1 MKKKILFFIL
11 SIYLIFI
18 VSIPLIYFFFYGPT
32 QEYRCSVA
40 FDTKNNS
47 FFLIGD
53 SFVLEKVLL
62 NDNEMSWQKKD
73 NVYRSVNTNYSTN
86 RLYRLFLRDKQDNFI
101 DFQFRFPQASLLDN
115 QILDFSCK
123 TSAVSP
129 IVTINKDN
137 LPFFDG
143 EINTDYVFSE
153 KTGDVINI
161 KNIVIDFQYKTESAK
176 LSYGKFFIGLFDE
189 TVRYSKIAWHF
200 FVEFN
205 KYVFKISS
213 AFFKFSKENI
223 KPLGGLISRGSEWMY
238 KVVYSGDNS
247 LFVSGMVFSDILEKR
262 FSVVTVH
269 FLKIFKNNYIYMF
282 VNDIGGNSGNLVGTV
297 QSNTSD
303 VFRGVNN
310 FFQQTV
316 VTERVEKQKRK
327 EIVVRNML
335 TSKIYTVASKLD
347 GVEFL
352 FVNGLG
358 EPLANERVKVDFKSK
373 IKNNAL
379 LLSPMTVY
387 TDNKG
392 AIKVN
397 LKFGHKVSDHEIN
410 IEVKGKRF
418 VYNFFTEP
426 DLPFVLKD
434 ITNRP
439 MLFKKAGALVKN
451 AFVVKVY
458 DQYNN
463 IVPNAKVQLL
473 EQDIEEQNQP
483 FVVAEV
489 KSDTNGKAGFAY
501 RMNDNSGRVLMIAK
515 LPSANGQFVYTVQSE
530 STKPIEIIA
539 LSPEE
544 VEAIIGIPLKAPF
557 KVKVLDDNGNP
568 CPNIPIEFS
577 FQTSTFEELEAKKTR
592 TDKNGIAVVD
602 FRTPAVVGYFQVVA
616 SSPKVPEYETSFV
629 VLVMPGNAAKMTIS
643 TGNKQTVEWEMN
655 SEPLVVQVIDDKGN
669 PIPNAEVKWSSQKNI
684 SFVDFD
690 ETTDLDGFARA
701 VVKAGET
708 QSKENNIVVQV
719 GKVRESFKL
728 FPKQPS
734 FYKLDL
740 ISNPVVNVF
749 TGQMMAEPIEF
760 ILRDQYGA
768 VLPEHKIYIEY
779 IVYKRGVQY
788 LQNYTLVTD
797 KVGFVS
803 FNFMVSDQKDV
814 INLKGKYVVESKPR
828 ITWVKINVIPEEIS
842 NIVVP
847 DYVEGVVETKLDKP
861 IQVFV
866 ADNNSAPVVDIFLSV
881 KLKKTPLGAKMGKD
895 SSQIYQLKTNGQGMC
910 EFNPVLGN
918 LKGEYVYT
926 AKINTL
932 EKDIVINAVPDLPS
946 RIRLVAKD
954 SPKFSVFKQV
964 NSLSAQLYDKNDNLI
979 TKGTLIY
986 DINTSKKV
994 LRHDFNKRV
1003 AINDTGLTNLPF
1015 QAPEKKGTYF
1025 IYVSDVNY
1033 NNSAFYQFDVV
1044 ESGISSL
1051 ILLSSEDKNK
1061 NYIAG
1066 KQYKALFKTRVVD
1079 RYGNFVGKAKLSVDL
1094 YGKGSLVSSV
1104 GADAFTD
1111 ATGIAAFDIV
1121 MPEKA
1126 GNYNLVIYSNADETV
1141 RQAVPII
1148 VRTEGVYSSEIL
1160 SGNNQIINPGLKFVD
1175 NFSIKL
1181 RDRYDNPIVNE
1192 QIRWSYAIDV
1202 KGETRQ
1208 YIQTEKT
1215 NEYGISTFNF
1225 VTDKNP
1231 GVKEV
1236 KAYYKRD
1243 SKWEYLSF
1251 YVKVLGLSVD
1261 TLKKIAGDTQSV
1273 LLGKEVPDFYVVKA
1287 LDLHGNPV
1295 QDMPIIFRMI
1305 SDEKDQKGF
1314 VVHEKMSR
1322 SDNNGIAKQKFSA
1335 PVSPGNYK
1343 VVAFPQFQD
1352 KLKIIFD
1359 LYVGSEKIKPKAGE
1373 IKRNEQQL
1381 LRLISLESDKLVVKV
1396 GDNSRLCEV
1405 MLVDRLNNPI
1415 PGIVIEWEI
1424 YEVAKNATFT
1434 RTTRTDSEGKTSL
1447 PEVNRSFER
1456 KFVVKAVEAS
1466 SRSSVMFNL
1475 DIVKDLASEVS
1486 LNYIGLPM
1494 EDNSTSKVK
1503 EESAVADDALN
1514 VLGDGMIV
1522 INEGKIDIKRS
1533 NQLDLFVGQAP
1544 YVLRIYNNK
1553 DRVVVGDIRI
1563 GKRRIKNTFVVEP
1576 KNVLEISVTSDV
1588 TQNVEEVR
1596 ISVAKNRMLPWIKD
1610 SGSFKLVTNAG
1621 AIYEVN
1627 HVDRL
1632 FRSIFVGQLDLF
1644 TFSVNPKVAMAV
1656 QKKEVDL
1663 EISIIPKTGK
1673 KVSFT
1678 KTVEV
1683 NKEFVFENLFE
1694 VPGEYNVV
1702 ISSYLLANKLEY
1714 VVKVFDGDN
1723 LLRPL
1728 SGFGEYISETDGVT
1742 VPLSLEVIYRIT
1754 REKVVNDFII
1764 WELIEKPLGAVVD
1777 FQRRSTTNLK
1787 GVAENSISCSPVK
1800 GKYVIRARRLF
1811 APEEFFD
1818 FVFQTK

>member
-1 MKKKILFFIL
+1 
-11 SIYLIFI
+11 
-18 VSIPLIYFFFYGPT
+18 
-32 QEYRCSVA
+32 
-40 FDTKNNS
+40 
-47 FFLIGD
+47 
-53 SFVLEKVLL
+53 
-62 NDNEMSWQKKD
+62 
-73 NVYRSVNTNYSTN
+73 
-86 RLYRLFLRDKQDNFI
+86 
-101 DFQFRFPQASLLDN
+101 
-115 QILDFSCK
+115 
-123 TSAVSP
+123 
-129 IVTINKDN
+129 
-137 LPFFDG
+137 
-143 EINTDYVFSE
+143 
-153 KTGDVINI
+153 
-161 KNIVIDFQYKTESAK
+161 
-176 LSYGKFFIGLFDE
+176 
-189 TVRYSKIAWHF
+189 
-200 FVEFN
+200 
-205 KYVFKISS
+205 
-213 AFFKFSKENI
+213 
-223 KPLGGLISRGSEWMY
+223 
-238 KVVYSGDNS
+238 
-247 LFVSGMVFSDILEKR
+247 
-262 FSVVTVH
+262 
-269 FLKIFKNNYIYMF
+269 
-282 VNDIGGNSGNLVGTV
+282 
-297 QSNTSD
+297 
-303 VFRGVNN
+303 
-310 FFQQTV
+310 
-316 VTERVEKQKRK
+316 
-327 EIVVRNML
+327 
-335 TSKIYTVASKLD
+335 
-347 GVEFL
+347 
-352 FVNGLG
+352 
-358 EPLANERVKVDFKSK
+358 
-373 IKNNAL
+373 
-379 LLSPMTVY
+379 
-387 TDNKG
+387 
-392 AIKVN
+392 
-397 LKFGHKVSDHEIN
+397 
-410 IEVKGKRF
+410 
-418 VYNFFTEP
+418 
-426 DLPFVLKD
+426 
-434 ITNRP
+434 
-439 MLFKKAGALVKN
+439 
-451 AFVVKVY
+451 
-458 DQYNN
+458 
-463 IVPNAKVQLL
+463 
-473 EQDIEEQNQP
+473 
-483 FVVAEV
+483 
-489 KSDTNGKAGFAY
+489 
-501 RMNDNSGRVLMIAK
+501 
-515 LPSANGQFVYTVQSE
+515 
-530 STKPIEIIA
+530 
-539 LSPEE
+539 
-544 VEAIIGIPLKAPF
+544 
-557 KVKVLDDNGNP
+557 
-568 CPNIPIEFS
+568 
-577 FQTSTFEELEAKKTR
+577 
-592 TDKNGIAVVD
+592 
-602 FRTPAVVGYFQVVA
+602 
-616 SSPKVPEYETSFV
+616 
-629 VLVMPGNAAKMTIS
+629 
-643 TGNKQTVEWEMN
+643 
-655 SEPLVVQVIDDKGN
+655 
-669 PIPNAEVKWSSQKNI
+669 
-684 SFVDFD
+684 
-690 ETTDLDGFARA
+690 
-701 VVKAGET
+701 
-708 QSKENNIVVQV
+708 
-719 GKVRESFKL
+719 
-728 FPKQPS
+728 
-734 FYKLDL
+734 
-740 ISNPVVNVF
+740 
-749 TGQMMAEPIEF
+749 
-760 ILRDQYGA
+760 
-768 VLPEHKIYIEY
+768 
-779 IVYKRGVQY
+779 
-788 LQNYTLVTD
+788 
-797 KVGFVS
+797 
-803 FNFMVSDQKDV
+803 
-814 INLKGKYVVESKPR
+814 
-828 ITWVKINVIPEEIS
+828 
-842 NIVVP
+842 
-847 DYVEGVVETKLDKP
+847 
-861 IQVFV
+861 
-866 ADNNSAPVVDIFLSV
+866 
-881 KLKKTPLGAKMGKD
+881 
-895 SSQIYQLKTNGQGMC
+895 
-910 EFNPVLGN
+910 
-918 LKGEYVYT
+918 
-926 AKINTL
+926 
-932 EKDIVINAVPDLPS
+932 
-946 RIRLVAKD
+946 
-954 SPKFSVFKQV
+954 
-964 NSLSAQLYDKNDNLI
+964 
-979 TKGTLIY
+979 
-986 DINTSKKV
+986 
-994 LRHDFNKRV
+994 
-1003 AINDTGLTNLPF
+1003 
-1015 QAPEKKGTYF
+1015 
-1025 IYVSDVNY
+1025 
-1033 NNSAFYQFDVV
+1033 
-1044 ESGISSL
+1044 
-1051 ILLSSEDKNK
+1051 
-1061 NYIAG
+1061 
-1066 KQYKALFKTRVVD
+1066 
-1079 RYGNFVGKAKLSVDL
+1079 
-1094 YGKGSLVSSV
+1094 
-1104 GADAFTD
+1104 
-1111 ATGIAAFDIV
+1111 
-1121 MPEKA
+1121 
-1126 GNYNLVIYSNADETV
+1126 
-1141 RQAVPII
+1141 
-1148 VRTEGVYSSEIL
+1148 
-1160 SGNNQIINPGLKFVD
+1160 
-1175 NFSIKL
+1175 
-1181 RDRYDNPIVNE
+1181 
-1192 QIRWSYAIDV
+1192 V

-1215 NEYGISTFNF
+1215 NEYGVSTFNF

>member
-32 QEYRCSVA
+32 QDYRCSVA

-62 NDNEMSWQKKD
+62 NDKEMSWQKKD
-73 NVYRSVNTNYSTN
+73 NVYRSVNTNFSAN
-86 RLYRLFLRDKQDNFI
+86 KLYRLYLRDKQDNFI
-101 DFQFRFPQASLLDN
+101 DFQFRFPQASILDN

-123 TSAVSP
+123 TSVVDP
-129 IVTINKDN
+129 TVTINKEN

-161 KNIVIDFQYKTESAK
+161 KNIVIDFQYQTESAK
-176 LSYGKFFIGLFDE
+176 LSYGKFFIGLFGE
-189 TVRYSKIAWHF
+189 TIRYSKISWHF
-200 FVEFN
+200 FIEFN

-223 KPLGGLISRGSEWMY
+223 KPVGGLIARGSTSLY
-238 KVVYSGDNS
+238 NVAYSGDNS
-247 LFVSGMVFSDILEKR
+247 LFKSGMVFSDIVEKR
-262 FSVVTVH
+262 LSVVTEH

-335 TSKIYTVASKLD
+335 TSKIYKVASKLD

-358 EPLANERVKVDFKSK
+358 EPLVNERVKVDFSSK
-373 IKNNAL
+373 VKNNAL

-397 LKFGHKVSDHEIN
+397 LKFGYKVSEHEIN
-410 IEVKGKRF
+410 IQVRGKRF
-418 VYNFFTEP
+418 VYDFLTEP
-426 DLPFVLKD
+426 ELPFVLKD

-489 KSDTNGKAGFAY
+489 KSDNNGKAGFAY
-501 RMNDNSGRVLMIAK
+501 RMNDNSGRVLMLAK

-530 STKPIEIIA
+530 STKPIEILA

-544 VEAIIGIPLKAPF
+544 VEGIIGIPLKAPF

-577 FQTSTFEELEAKKTR
+577 FQNSTFEELEAKKVR
-592 TDKNGIAVVD
+592 TDKNGVAVVA

-629 VLVMPGNAAKMTIS
+629 VLVMPGNAAKMIIS
-643 TGNKQTVEWEMN
+643 TGNRQTVEWEKN
-655 SEPLVVQVIDDKGN
+655 SEPLVIQVLDDKGN
-669 PIPNAEVKWSSQKNI
+669 PIPNTAVKWSSQKNI
-684 SFVDFD
+684 TFVDSD

-701 VVKAGET
+701 VVKTGET
-708 QSKENNIVVQV
+708 QNKENNIVVQV
-719 GKVRESFKL
+719 GKVKDSFKI

-740 ISNPVVNVF
+740 VSNPVVNVF
-749 TGQMMAEPIEF
+749 TAQIMAEPIEF
-760 ILRDQYGA
+760 VLRDQYGS
-768 VLPEHKIYIEY
+768 VLPDQEIHIEY
-779 IVYKRGVQY
+779 IVFKRGVQY

-797 KVGFVS
+797 KAGLVS
-803 FNFMVSDQKDV
+803 FNFVVSDQKDV
-814 INLKGKYVVESKPR
+814 INLKGKYLVDSKPR

-847 DYVEGVVETKLDKP
+847 DNIVGVVDTKLNKP
-861 IQVFV
+861 IQIFV
-866 ADNNSAPVVDIFLSV
+866 ADNNAAPVVDIFLSV
-881 KLKKTPLGAKMGKD
+881 KLKRVPPGAKFGKD
-895 SSQIYQLKTNGQGMC
+895 AEQSYQLKTNAQGMC

-918 LKGEYVYT
+918 LKGVYVYT

-932 EKDIVINAVPDLPS
+932 EKDIIIKAVPDLPS
-946 RIRLVAKD
+946 RIRLVANN

-964 NSLSAQLYDKNDNLI
+964 NSLSAQVFDKYDNLI
-979 TKGTLIY
+979 TNGTLVY

-994 LRHDFNKRV
+994 LRHDFNKKV
-1003 AINDTGLTNLPF
+1003 AINEKGLTNLPF
-1015 QAPEKKGTYF
+1015 QAPEKKGTYY
-1025 IYVSDVNY
+1025 IYVTDGNY
-1033 NNSAFYQFDVV
+1033 NNSVFYQFEVV
-1044 ESGISSL
+1044 ESAVSSL
-1051 ILLSSEDKNK
+1051 VLLSSEDKDK
-1061 NYIAG
+1061 NYVVG
-1066 KQYKALFKTRVVD
+1066 KQYKTVFKTRVID
-1079 RYGNFVGKAKLSVDL
+1079 RYGNFVEKTKLSVDL
-1094 YGKGSLVSSV
+1094 YADGSSVSSV
-1104 GADAFTD
+1104 GTDAFTD
-1111 ATGIAAFDIV
+1111 ASGIAGFDIV

-1126 GNYNLVIYSNADETV
+1126 GRYNLVIYSDADETI
-1141 RQAVPII
+1141 RQSVPII
-1148 VRTEGVYSSEIL
+1148 VRPESIYSSVIL
-1160 SGNNQIINPGLKFVD
+1160 SGNNQIINPGLKFVND
-1175 NFSIKL
+1175 FSIRL
-1181 RDRYDNPIVNE
+1181 TDRYDNALVNE
-1192 QIRWSYAIDV
+1192 QIRWSYALDV

-1215 NEYGISTFNF
+1215 NGYGISTFNF
-1225 VTDKNP
+1225 VTDRNP

-1236 KAYYKRD
+1236 KAYYKKD
-1243 SKWEYLSF
+1243 NKWQYLSF
-1251 YVKVLGLSVD
+1251 YVKVLGLSVES
-1261 TLKKIAGDTQSV
+1261 LKKIAGDSQSV
-1273 LLGKEVPDFYVVKA
+1273 LIGKEVPDFYVIKA

-1305 SDEKDQKGF
+1305 SDEKDLKGA
-1314 VVHEKMSR
+1314 VILEKMSR
-1322 SDNNGIAKQKFSA
+1322 TDNNGIVKQKFSA
-1335 PVSPGNYK
+1335 PVASGNYK
-1343 VVAFPQFQD
+1343 VVVFPQFQE
-1352 KLKIIFD
+1352 KLKISFD
-1359 LYVGSEKIKPKAGE
+1359 LNVGSEKIKPKAGE
-1373 IKRNEQQL
+1373 LKKNEQQL
-1381 LRLISLESDKLVVKV
+1381 LRLISVESDKIVVKV

-1415 PGIVIEWEI
+1415 PGVVIEWEI
-1424 YEVAKNATFT
+1424 YEVAKNVTFT

-1494 EDNSTSKVK
+1494 DDNSPPVKVK

-1522 INEGKIDIKRS
+1522 INDGKIDIKRS

-1553 DRVVVGDIRI
+1553 DRAVVGDIRI
-1563 GKRRIKNTFVVEP
+1563 GKRRIKNNFVIEP
-1576 KNVLEISVTSDV
+1576 KNVLEISLTSDV
-1588 TQNVEEVR
+1588 TQNVEEIR

-1621 AIYEVN
+1621 ALYEAN

-1632 FRSIFVGQLDLF
+1632 FRSLFVGQLDLF
-1644 TFSVNPKVAMAV
+1644 VFSINPKVAMTV
-1656 QKKEVDL
+1656 QKKEIALD
-1663 EISIIPKTGK
+1663 ISVIPKTGK

-1694 VPGEYNVV
+1694 VPGEYKVV

-1723 LLRPL
+1723 LLKPL
-1728 SGFGEYISETDGVT
+1728 SGFGEYISEADGVT
-1742 VPLSLEVIYRIT
+1742 IPLSLEVIYRIT
-1754 REKVVNDFII
+1754 REKVVNDF
-1764 WELIEKPLGAVVD
+1764 
-1777 FQRRSTTNLK
+1777 
-1787 GVAENSISCSPVK
+1787 
-1800 GKYVIRARRLF
+1800 
-1811 APEEFFD
+1811 
-1818 FVFQTK
+1818 